1 MCQMLDVGFWM
12 FDIGCGLQ
20 KTNAMDQSQYWSSM
34 AFVRNAVM
42 TVVRQGADLQLL
54 CKELNVT
61 PEQLEQTDG
70 KATLEQCVKVW
81 EIAVRHTND
90 PYLGL
95 HMGEATSP
103 GLAGMVGYL
112 AESSPDMVTAYQHVQ
127 RFNQVITNATQ
138 FSFEIKGE
146 AFHYYIEPV
155 KAWYLRSEDAARQV
169 VEHSMAIS
177 VHIAKMLTG
186 KAIYPLRLQLR
197 FSRPRDTGE
206 YVRIFKCEPAFN
218 QDANCIV
225 YRLRDMKLPVIGYNP
240 VLNRFFKELLEKEII
255 KTKQQES
262 FASEVRRAI
271 LQNFDNELPQ
281 LADIVEYLHVSPR
294 TLQRKLQEEG
304 TSFQQIFDSV
314 KLELATGMLKNPDL
328 TVNEIAYKLGYAE
341 PSVFRRA
348 FKKWTGVTPSAYL
361 AQ

>member
-1 MCQMLDVGFWM
+1 
-12 FDIGCGLQ
+12 
-20 KTNAMDQSQYWSSM
+20 MDQSQYWSSM

-42 TVVRQGADLQLL
+42 TVVRQGADLEKFCQ
-54 CKELNVT
+54 ELGVT
-61 PEQLEQTDG
+61 PQALEQTDG

-81 EIAVRHTND
+81 EIAIRHTND
-90 PYLGL
+90 SYLGL

-103 GLAGMVGYL
+103 GLAGIVGYL
-112 AESSPDMVTAYQHVQ
+112 AESSPDMVTAYRHVQ
-127 RFNQVITNATQ
+127 QFNQIITNATQ

-146 AFHYYIEPV
+146 EFYYYIEPV
-155 KAWYLRSEDAARQV
+155 KAWYLRSEDSARQV
-169 VEHSMAIS
+169 VEHSMATS

-186 KAIYPLRLQLR
+186 KAIFPLRVQLR
-197 FSRPRDTGE
+197 FARPQDTRE
-206 YVRIFKCEPAFN
+206 YLRVFKCEPLFN
-218 QDANCIV
+218 QDVNCIV
-225 YRLRDMKLPVIGYNP
+225 YRLRDMQLPVIGHNP

-271 LQNFDNELPQ
+271 LQNFDGVLPQ
-281 LADIVEYLHVSPR
+281 LNDIVQYLHVSPR
-294 TLQRKLQEEG
+294 TLQRKLKEED

-348 FKKWTGVTPSAYL
+348 FKKWTGMSPTAYL